1 MLLLRCVTLLLLA
14 GGDWPQF
21 RGPNSDGIAQGEVTP
36 LEWSETKNVAWRVP
50 VAGLGWSSPSI
61 VGNRLFLTTAAPEG
75 EGLSLRVEALDTQ
88 TGKSIWSTEV
98 RRLEKAP
105 PIHKK
110 NSHASPTP
118 LVRDGAVFVH
128 FGAQGMARLAA
139 DTGKIEWL
147 CTDFDYPPMH
157 GNGGSPVLHSGK
169 LIVACDGS
177 SKPFVVAI
185 DAKTGQIAWR
195 TPRSVEARISHSF
208 VTATVAIVDGEPQVL
223 APGPDHCA
231 AYDIETGREL
241 WRVKAPGWSVVPQ
254 PTIGHGLAIYNHD
267 YDNPELM
274 AVRLGGKGDITESH
288 VAWRLKRGAPSTPS
302 PVLVGEE
309 LFFVSDNGIASCI
322 NAKTGESH
330 WTERLGGNYSASPI
344 HVNGRILMLNETG
357 LATWLAVGQKFEILG
372 TNELPGRTLAT
383 PAFSRGAMYL
393 RTDEFLYKIAAD

>member
-36 LEWSETKNVAWRVP
+36 LEWSETKNVAWKVP

-288 VAWRLKRGAPSTPS
+288 VAWCLKRGAPSTPS

>member
-1 MLLLRCVTLLLLA
+1 
-14 GGDWPQF
+14 
-21 RGPNSDGIAQGEVTP
+21 
-36 LEWSETKNVAWRVP
+36 
-50 VAGLGWSSPSI
+50 
-61 VGNRLFLTTAAPEG
+61 
-75 EGLSLRVEALDTQ
+75 
-88 TGKSIWSTEV
+88 
-98 RRLEKAP
+98 
-105 PIHKK
+105 
-110 NSHASPTP
+110 SPTP
-118 LVRDGAVFVH
+118 LVRDGAVYVH
-128 FGAQGMARLAA
+128 FGAQGMARLSAT
-139 DTGKIEWL
+139 TGQLDWL

-177 SKPFVVAI
+177 SKPFVLAI
-185 DAKTGQIAWR
+185 DAQTGKVAWR
-195 TPRSVEARISHSF
+195 TPRSVEARVSHSF
-208 VTATVAIVDGEPQVL
+208 VTATVAIVDGQPQVL

-231 AYDIETGREL
+231 AYDIGTGREL

-288 VAWRLKRGAPSTPS
+288 IAWRLKRGAPSTPS

-322 NAKTGESH
+322 NAKTGETH
-330 WTERLGGNYSASPI
+330 WTERLGGNFSASPI
-344 HVNGRILMLNETG
+344 HVNDRILMLNENG
-357 LATWLAVGQKFEILG
+357 LATWLAVGRKFEILG

-393 RTDEFLYKIAAD
+393 RTDELLYKIAAD